1 VMRPGRRPR
10 RGPHPGSGR
19 RRSPS
24 QSGLRPAGQ
33 GHSGGS
39 RSVGKPA
46 AYGDADLL
54 FIQRAA
60 VSEPVAVEVD
70 RPLAFRP
77 RLMGFWRGTEFY
89 QVVRVVATR
98 LEYGVTYHR
107 VLTDRGAFDLRHVRR
122 MDPMTLRA
130 RRVWEVCAELD
141 TVPVAR
147 LP

>member
-1 VMRPGRRPR
+1 MRQARRTRRGPGPGSVRRRPGSQSGRRPAG
-10 RGPHPGSGR
+10 RGRPGESSSG
-19 RRSPS
+19 
-24 QSGLRPAGQ
+24 
-33 GHSGGS
+33 
-39 RSVGKPA
+39 GKPA
-46 AYGDADLL
+46 AYGDSDLL

-89 QVVRVVATR
+89 RVIWVVATR
-98 LEYGVTYHR
+98 LEYGATYHR
-107 VLTDRGAFDLRHVRR
+107 VLTDRGAFDLRHIRL
-122 MDPMTLRA
+122 MDPMTLRP

-141 TVPVAR
+141 TVPIAR

>member
-1 VMRPGRRPR
+1 MRPGRRAR
-10 RGPHPGSGR
+10 RGSGSVRRRSSSQSGR
-19 RRSPS
+19 R
-24 QSGLRPAGQ
+24 PAGR
-33 GHSGGS
+33 GRSGESSS
-39 RSVGKPA
+39 RGKLA

-77 RLMGFWRGTEFY
+77 RLMGFWRGMEFY
-89 QVVRVVATR
+89 RVIRVVATR

-107 VLTDRGAFDLRHVRR
+107 LLTDRGAFDLRHIRR
-122 MDPMTLRA
+122 MDPMTLRP
-130 RRVWEVCAELD
+130 RRIWEVCAELD